1 MLMHKIEAGYKVVTP
16 LFGSGADANRPELR
30 TTAFKGLLRFWW
42 RALAW
47 SRLRGDLT
55 ELKRQED
62 RLFGSAT
69 GGQSKVLMC
78 LKAPPATVVRTDQ
91 VLTIPGGGG
100 KTVGEGARYLG
111 YGLMEAF
118 ASSQNKTQAGQLLK
132 ACLQAPVEFCVQ
144 IRGRDLSPQDLES
157 LKNALVCL
165 GLLGGMGSRSRKGY
179 GSLVLQALSLDGQAA
194 WTPPKNLAE
203 LERAIKELNSWPSP
217 GQNSLRLPEYT
228 AFSPTSRCVL
238 LTGKKDPLEM
248 LDLVVREMVRYRSWG
263 KNGKI
268 LGGGVV
274 SEKNFQDDHDLMKRA
289 VRTEHPRRVAFEL
302 PHNYGKARE
311 DQVGPADAHL
321 DRRASPLFIHIHEL
335 RNEAVAILS
344 FLPARFLPER
354 RPDPK
359 AGSGGFPK
367 PPDLSVGT
375 NRVPLAPEAQLYRP
389 IHDFLD
395 RLLDKNKRKETFASA
410 LEVKP

>member
-1 MLMHKIEAGYKVVTP
+1 MHKIEAGYKVVTP
-16 LFGSGADANRPELR
+16 LFGSGADPKHPELR

-47 SRLRGDLT
+47 SRLAGDLA

-69 GGQSKVLMC
+69 GGQSKVLML
-78 LKAPPATVVRTDQ
+78 LKATSQATVVPTGN
-91 VLTIPGGGG
+91 VLTIPGGSG

-118 ASSQNKTQAGQLLK
+118 ASSQKNTQAGKLLK

-144 IRGRDLSPQDLES
+144 IRGKDLTQQELES
-157 LKNALVCL
+157 LKKALVCL

-179 GSLVLQALSLDGQAA
+179 GSLILQSLTVDGQAEWKSPQNMPDLEATIKGLNA
-194 WTPPKNLAE
+194 WSTPGSTA
-203 LERAIKELNSWPSP
+203 AA
-217 GQNSLRLPEYT
+217 LPEFT

-238 LTGKKDPLEM
+238 LTGKKEPLEM
-248 LDLVVREMVRYRSWG
+248 LDLVGREMVRFRSWG
-263 KNGKI
+263 KSGKV
-268 LGGGVV
+268 LGGGVD
-274 SEKNFQDDHDLMKRA
+274 SERLFRDDHDLMKRA
-289 VRTEHPRRVAFEL
+289 VRTEHPRRVAFGL
-302 PHNYGKARE
+302 PHNYGKAKE
-311 DQVGPADAHL
+311 DQVSPADAHL

-335 RNEAVAILS
+335 QNEAVAILS
-344 FLPARFLPER
+344 FLPARFLPDP
-354 RPDPK
+354 RPVQGQVPT
-359 AGSGGFPK
+359 GPS
-367 PPDLSVGT
+367 LSVGT
-375 NRVPLAPEAQLYRP
+375 SRVPLAPEAQLYSP
-389 IHDFLD
+389 IHDFLN

>member
-1 MLMHKIEAGYKVVTP
+1 MHKIEAGYKVVTP
-16 LFGSGADANRPELR
+16 LFGSGADPNHPELR
-30 TTAFKGLLRFWW
+30 TTTFKGLLRFWW

-47 SRLRGDLT
+47 SRLAGDLT

-69 GGQSKVLMC
+69 GGQSKVLML
-78 LKAPPATVVRTDQ
+78 LKATSQATVVPTGN
-91 VLTIPGGGG
+91 VLTIPGGSG

-118 ASSQNKTQAGQLLK
+118 GSDKKGTKAGQLLK
-132 ACLQAPVEFCVQ
+132 ACLQAPVELCAH
-144 IRGRDLSPQDLES
+144 IRARDLSPQELES
-157 LKNALVCL
+157 LKKALVCL

-179 GSLVLQALSLDGQAA
+179 GSLVLHALSVDGQAA

-217 GQNSLRLPEYT
+217 GQNFLRLPEFT

-238 LTGKKDPLEM
+238 LTGKKEPLEM
-248 LDLVVREMVRYRSWG
+248 LDLVGREMVRFRSWG
-263 KNGKI
+263 KSGKV
-268 LGGGVV
+268 LGGGVD
-274 SEKNFQDDHDLMKRA
+274 SERLFRDDHDLMKRA
-289 VRTEHPRRVAFEL
+289 VRTEHPRRVAFGL
-302 PHNYGKARE
+302 PHNYGKAKE
-311 DQVGPADAHL
+311 DQVSPADAHL

-335 RNEAVAILS
+335 QNEAVAILS
-344 FLPARFLPER
+344 FLPARFLPDP
-354 RPDPK
+354 RPVQGQVPT
-359 AGSGGFPK
+359 GPS
-367 PPDLSVGT
+367 LSVGT
-375 NRVPLAPEAQLYRP
+375 SRVPLAPEAQLYRP
-389 IHDFLD
+389 IHDFLN